1 LHSPGIFIRPLVR
14 IDTTFDILSKII
26 LALFLGSSNPVAQI
40 LVGLRNFVTG
50 AEVRLNGVPLW
61 WLAVV
66 LGILF
71 PHSLF
76 RYAHEEK
83 QKIEQERDEE
93 RQKREE
99 VTGTMVDY
107 YRVLTPFLG

>member
-1 LHSPGIFIRPLVR
+1 M
-14 IDTTFDILSKII
+14 
-26 LALFLGSSNPVAQI
+26 FL
-40 LVGLRNFVTG
+40 
-50 AEVRLNGVPLW
+50 
-61 WLAVV
+61 
-66 LGILF
+66 
-71 PHSLF
+71 HSLF